1 LTSHHN
7 TQTRVLTQTKATNPQ
22 FQFWN
27 NPARFRLFVG
37 GRGSGKTHAGALESL
52 RMPTGSI
59 GTVIAPTYPM
69 LRDGAM
75 RTILHVAG
83 AGNVIQE
90 FNQSHGELK
99 LIGNRTILFR
109 SADNADRLRGANL
122 GWLWLDEGALMD
134 PETWPIAVATLRE
147 TPGRAWITTTP
158 RGRNWIWELWNRGGL
173 DYAMIESRTADNVYL
188 PAGFVEM
195 LRATMTAEQYEQE
208 ANGKFIDVTGAMFKR
223 QWFEYVDSPPAG
235 LDWVRYW
242 DLAASIKESADYTAG
257 ARVAF
262 DDNGVLYIDDV
273 IRIKAE
279 WPDVQKL
286 IIKTALTEPG
296 TVLGIEE
303 ALHGLA
309 GLQEL
314 RRRPELLTTT
324 IRGIRV
330 DRDKKAR
337 AMPWAARAE
346 SGKCMLIRGDWNR
359 VFLDELVSFPMGSHD
374 DMVDAVSGAVGMI
387 GTGSIDWGFM

>member
-1 LTSHHN
+1 
-7 TQTRVLTQTKATNPQ
+7 
-22 FQFWN
+22 
-27 NPARFRLFVG
+27 
-37 GRGSGKTHAGALESL
+37 
-52 RMPTGSI
+52 MPTGSI

-75 RTILHVAG
+75 RTILQVAG

-158 RGRNWIWELWNRGGL
+158 RGRNWIWELWNRGGM

-208 ANGKFIDVTGAMFKR
+208 ANGKFIDVAGAMFKR
-223 QWFEYVDSPPAG
+223 QWFDYIDAPPAG
-235 LDWVRYW
+235 LNWVRYW

-286 IIKTALTEPG
+286 IIHTALSEPG

-314 RRRPELLTTT
+314 RRRPELITTT

-346 SGKCMLIRGDWNR
+346 SGKCKLIRGDWNR

>member
-1 LTSHHN
+1 
-7 TQTRVLTQTKATNPQ
+7 
-22 FQFWN
+22 
-27 NPARFRLFVG
+27 
-37 GRGSGKTHAGALESL
+37 
-52 RMPTGSI
+52 MPPGSI

-75 RTILHVAG
+75 RTILNVAG
-83 AGNVIQE
+83 AGNIIQE

-208 ANGKFIDVTGAMFKR
+208 ANGKFIDVAGAMFKR
-223 QWFEYVDSPPAG
+223 QWFDYIDSPPAG

-286 IIKTALTEPG
+286 IIHTALSEPG

-314 RRRPELLTTT
+314 RRRPELITTT

-346 SGKCMLIRGDWNR
+346 SGKCKLIRGDWNR

>member
-1 LTSHHN
+1 
-7 TQTRVLTQTKATNPQ
+7 
-22 FQFWN
+22 
-27 NPARFRLFVG
+27 
-37 GRGSGKTHAGALESL
+37 
-52 RMPTGSI
+52 MPTGSI

-208 ANGKFIDVTGAMFKR
+208 ANGKFIDVAGAMFKR

-262 DDNGVLYIDDV
+262 DDNGILYIDDV

>member
-1 LTSHHN
+1 M
-7 TQTRVLTQTKATNPQ
+7 
-22 FQFWN
+22 
-27 NPARFRLFVG
+27 G

-52 RMPTGSI
+52 RMPAGSI

-75 RTILHVAG
+75 RTILQVAG
-83 AGNVIQE
+83 AGNIIQE

-158 RGRNWIWELWNRGGL
+158 RGRNWIWELWSKGGL
-173 DYAMIESRTADNVYL
+173 DYAMIESRTADNTFL
-188 PAGFVEM
+188 PAGFVDM
-195 LRATMTAEQYEQE
+195 LRQTMTAEQYEQE
-208 ANGKFIDVTGAMFKR
+208 ANGKFIDVAGAMFKR
-223 QWFEYVDSPPAG
+223 QWFTYADFAPAG
-235 LDWVRYW
+235 LDWYRYW
-242 DLAASIKESADYTAG
+242 DLATSIKESADYTAG

-262 DDNGVLYIDDV
+262 GEDGVIYISDV

-286 IIKTALTEPG
+286 IISTALSEPG

-314 RRRPELLTTT
+314 RRRPELITTT

-330 DRDKKAR
+330 DRDKRAR

-346 SGKCMLIRGDWNR
+346 SGKVVLIRGPWNS

-374 DMVDAVSGAVGMI
+374 DMIDAVSGAVGMM
-387 GTGSIDWGFM
+387 GTGTIDWGFM

>member
-1 LTSHHN
+1 M
-7 TQTRVLTQTKATNPQ
+7 
-22 FQFWN
+22 
-27 NPARFRLFVG
+27 PA
-37 GRGSGKTHAGALESL
+37 
-52 RMPTGSI
+52 GSI

-75 RTILHVAG
+75 RTILQVAG

-147 TPGRAWITTTP
+147 IPGRAWITTTP
-158 RGRNWIWELWNRGGL
+158 RGRNWIWELWSKGGM
-173 DYAMIESRTADNVYL
+173 DYAMIESRTADNIYL
-188 PAGFVEM
+188 PAGFVDM

-208 ANGKFIDVTGAMFKR
+208 ANGKFIDVAGAMFRR
-223 QWFEYVDSPPAG
+223 QWFTYADAAPRG
-235 LDWVRYW
+235 LDWYRYW

-262 DDNGVLYIDDV
+262 DDDGVLYIEDV
-273 IRIKAE
+273 TRVKAE

-286 IIKTALTEPG
+286 IIKTALMEPG
-296 TVLGIEE
+296 TILGIEE

-314 RRRPELLTTT
+314 RRRPELITTT

-330 DRDKKAR
+330 DRDKKTR

-346 SGKCMLIRGDWNR
+346 AGKCVIIRGDWNQT
-359 VFLDELVSFPMGSHD
+359 FLDEVVSFPVGRHD
-374 DMVDAVSGAVGMI
+374 DMIDAVSGAVGMI
-387 GTGSIDWGFM
+387 GTGTVDWGFM